1 MTGRHEASYDTGLS
15 CGHVVTYPG
24 PGPRVGDAVWCA
36 RCDADRSVTAVRMY
50 LPRVRR
56 TGEVMTED
64 DRSARI
70 DAEVQAIRA
79 EYAEEAEAAEAEVAE
94 RNAALDVPL
103 NLRIDRELDTQLKR
117 RAAAAQIPTSA
128 LVRRLL
134 RRAVHDPDTPVLT
147 VEQVE
152 AIARR
157 VLADAE

>member
-1 MTGRHEASYDTGLS
+1 
-15 CGHVVTYPG
+15 
-24 PGPRVGDAVWCA
+24 
-36 RCDADRSVTAVRMY
+36 
-50 LPRVRR
+50 
-56 TGEVMTED
+56 MTED

-79 EYAEEAEAAEAEVAE
+79 EYAEEEAEAAEAEVAE